1 MPNILPFEDMDATEY
16 EQIRDYLSSQ
26 LIPPEM
32 KSEKEFSQEVQ
43 GYIVTRQQTDE
54 GNIWT
59 IYSADKLFTYAIG
72 NIRLSRRRM
81 E

>member
-1 MPNILPFEDMDATEY
+1 MDVTEY
-16 EQIRDYLSSQ
+16 EQIREYLSSQ

-32 KSEKEFSQEVQ
+32 KSDRYQRKNFLRKCKSVSLQNNKLMRVIFI
-43 GYIVTRQQTDE
+43 G
-54 GNIWT
+54 
-59 IYSADKLFTYAIG
+59 IYSADKLFTDAIG